1 MRAKLH
7 SFWQTSVRC
16 GQHFGAC
23 LGIIAFAFN
32 AEPLCA
38 ASPAPAEATI
48 KVNTET
54 KAQADAVLRALFN
67 LEKQQSN
74 KNTAAVDEL
83 RAKLVKAASG
93 SPFVELKEWDAYT
106 AAWAHLLAQRGSRF
120 QENTTA
126 NRSDERS
133 SALNLG
139 GKVEAKQG
147 AQVKLEK
154 QDPTVNV
161 EKSVRASGEAGF
173 QNSTSQKENA
183 NTTTEINGSMG
194 DPSVLKEKARSLNAL
209 LSKIRQLG
217 FHELVN
223 QKELVGFWTWN
234 WSGGPGFAQASVL
247 LELQPDGKLL
257 ARFAPPAN
265 LWPNLWAQQ
274 VWGGTWSVSEG
285 KLSAQITGYWT
296 GLRSFVTAE
305 DAQRHQRFFP
315 VELKGE
321 LIPKRTIT
329 FGNQDRMILDG
340 ERDNT
345 MERVKR
351 EKSILQFSGDGKLS

>member
-1 MRAKLH
+1 MRAHLH
-7 SFWQTSVRC
+7 SFWRTSVRC

-38 ASPAPAEATI
+38 ASPAPAETSI
-48 KVNTET
+48 KVTTEA
-54 KAQADAVLRALFN
+54 KAQADAILRALFN

-74 KNTAAVDEL
+74 KNTAVLDEL
-83 RAKLVKAASG
+83 RAELVKAASG

-106 AAWAHLLAQRGSRF
+106 AAWAHLLAQRGSQF

-126 NRSDERS
+126 NRSDEKS
-133 SALNLG
+133 SAVNLG

-147 AQVKLEK
+147 AQVKLDK

-161 EKSVRASGEAGF
+161 EKSVRASADASF
-173 QNSTSQKENA
+173 QRNSSKKENA
-183 NTTTEINGSMG
+183 NATTEIKGSMG
-194 DPSVLKEKARSLNAL
+194 DPIVLKEKARSLNAL

-217 FHELVN
+217 FRALVN
-223 QKELVGFWTWN
+223 QKELEGFWTWN

-257 ARFAPPAN
+257 ASFT
-265 LWPNLWAQQ
+265 PNPWAQQ

-296 GLRSFVTAE
+296 GLRSFVRAE

-315 VELKGE
+315 AELKGE

-351 EKSILQFSGDGKLS
+351 EKSILQLSGDGKIS